1 MRSGACPGTKRVTWC
16 EPVTTGDPMGLNG
29 KAAIITGGGGGIG
42 RSVAL
47 ALAAEGV
54 SVAVADIEENSAV
67 SVADEVRAS
76 GGQGIAVATDVTRRT
91 SAQDMVDRTLTEF
104 GRVDILVNGAGVQF
118 VAPILEFPE
127 EQWHRLIA
135 INLTGTFLCSQAALR
150 SMIPQGSGRII
161 NISSTLGKVGAKFKP
176 AYTAAKHGVIGLT
189 RSMALEVAEVG
200 ITVNAVCPGVTRTA
214 LVEGQL
220 DGLAQSHGIDRD
232 DVLEQVFYPNIP
244 QKRLMDPQEVADFI
258 VYLASDRAEAI
269 TGQAINV
276 SAGWVTH

>member
-1 MRSGACPGTKRVTWC
+1 VRIGGRIRPETLGATNAVTRQ
-16 EPVTTGDPMGLNG
+16 D
-29 KAAIITGGGGGIG
+29 KSAIVTGGGGGIG

-54 SVAVADIEENSAV
+54 AVAVADIDEHAASR
-67 SVADEVRAS
+67 VADEVATA
-76 GGQGIAVATDVTRRT
+76 GGRSLAVTVDVTSKA
-91 SAQDMVDRTLTEF
+91 SAEAMVDRALTEF
-104 GRVDILVNGAGVQF
+104 GRVDVLVNGAGVQF

-189 RSMALEVAEVG
+189 RSLALEVAEGG
-200 ITVNAVCPGVTRTA
+200 ITVNAVCPGVTKTA
-214 LVEGQL
+214 IVEGQL
-220 DGLAQSHGIDRD
+220 DGLARSHGIDREK
-232 DVLEQVFYPNIP
+232 VLEQVFFPDIP
-244 QKRLMDPQEVADFI
+244 QKRLLEPQEVADFI
-258 VYLASDRAEAI
+258 VYLASDKAQAI

>member
-1 MRSGACPGTKRVTWC
+1 MTN
-16 EPVTTGDPMGLNG
+16 GDPIGLNG
-29 KAAIITGGGGGIG
+29 KAAIVTGGGGGIG

-47 ALAAEGV
+47 AMAAEGV
-54 SVAVADIEENSAV
+54 AVTVADIHEGSANK
-67 SVADEVRAS
+67 VAGEVTAA
-76 GGQGIAVATDVTRRT
+76 GGRSLAVATDVTSRT
-91 SAQDMVDRTLTEF
+91 SAQDMVDRTLAEF

-135 INLTGTFLCSQAALR
+135 INLTGTFLCSQTALR
-150 SMIPQGSGRII
+150 LMIPQGSGRII
-161 NISSTLGKVGAKFKP
+161 NISSTHGKVGAKFKP

-189 RSMALEVAEVG
+189 RSMALEVADVG

-220 DGLAQSHGIDRD
+220 DGLAQAHGIDREE
-232 DVLEQVFYPNIP
+232 VLEQVFYPNIP
-244 QKRLMDPQEVADFI
+244 QKRIIEPNEIADFVI
-258 VYLASDRAEAI
+258 YLASDRAQAI
-269 TGQAINV
+269 TGQAVNV

>member
-1 MRSGACPGTKRVTWC
+1 MRNGWRADPENLGANNQVIRQ
-16 EPVTTGDPMGLNG
+16 D

-54 SVAVADIEENSAV
+54 AVTVADIDPDAASRVANEVTVAGGRSLAV
-67 SVADEVRAS
+67 TV
-76 GGQGIAVATDVTRRT
+76 DVTART
-91 SAQDMVDRTLTEF
+91 DAEQMVERTLAEF
-104 GRVDILVNGAGVQF
+104 ARVDVLVNGAGVQF

-189 RSMALEVAEVG
+189 RSLALEVAEQG

-220 DGLAQSHGIDRD
+220 DGLARAHGIDHEQ
-232 DVLEQVFYPNIP
+232 VLEQVFYPDIP
-244 QKRLMDPQEVADFI
+244 QKRLLDPQEIADFI
-258 VYLASDRAEAI
+258 VYLASDKAQAI

-276 SAGWVTH
+276 SGGWVTH

>member
-1 MRSGACPGTKRVTWC
+1 
-16 EPVTTGDPMGLNG
+16 MGLKG

-54 SVAVADIEENSAV
+54 SVTVADIEEHSAV
-67 SVADEVRAS
+67 SAADEVRAA
-76 GGQGIAVATDVTRRT
+76 GGRGIAVATDVTNKT
-91 SAQDMVDRTLTEF
+91 NAQDMVDRTLTEF
-104 GRVDILVNGAGVQF
+104 GRLDVLVNGAGVQY

-135 INLTGTFLCSQAALR
+135 INLTGTFLCAQAALR
-150 SMIPQGSGRII
+150 AMIPQGSGRII
-161 NISSTLGKVGAKFKP
+161 NISSTLGKVGAEFKP

-189 RSMALEVAEVG
+189 RSLALEVAEQG
-200 ITVNAVCPGVTRTA
+200 ITVNAVCPGVTNTA

-220 DGLAQSHGIDRD
+220 DGLARSHGIDREE
-232 DVLEQVFYPNIP
+232 VLEKVFYPNIP
-244 QKRLMDPQEVADFI
+244 QKRIIEPNEIADFV
-258 VYLASDRAEAI
+258 VYLASDRARAI

>member
-1 MRSGACPGTKRVTWC
+1 MTQQDKT
-16 EPVTTGDPMGLNG
+16 
-29 KAAIITGGGGGIG
+29 AIVTGGGGGIG
-42 RSVAL
+42 RSVAT

-54 SVAVADIEENSAV
+54 AVTVADIDPDAAGR
-67 SVADEVRAS
+67 VADEVTSS
-76 GGQGIAVATDVTRRT
+76 GGRSLGVAVDVTSRT
-91 SAQDMVDRTLTEF
+91 SAEEMLDRTLTEF

-135 INLTGTFLCSQAALR
+135 VNLTGTFLCSQAALR
-150 SMIPQGSGRII
+150 SMIPQGGGRII

-189 RSMALEVAEVG
+189 RSLALEVAGQG
-200 ITVNAVCPGVTRTA
+200 ITVNAVCPGVTKTA

-220 DGLAQSHGIDRD
+220 DGLARSHGIDREE
-232 DVLEQVFYPNIP
+232 VLEQVFYPDIP
-244 QKRLMDPQEVADFI
+244 QKRILEPQEIADFV
-258 VYLASDRAEAI
+258 VYLASDKAQAI

>member
-1 MRSGACPGTKRVTWC
+1 MTRQDKT
-16 EPVTTGDPMGLNG
+16 
-29 KAAIITGGGGGIG
+29 AIVTGGGGGIG

-54 SVAVADIEENSAV
+54 AVTVADIALDTAGL
-67 SVADEVRAS
+67 VAQEVTAA
-76 GGQGIAVATDVTRRT
+76 GGRSLAVATDVTARA
-91 SAQDMVDRTLTEF
+91 SAESMVDQTLTEF

-118 VAPILEFPE
+118 VAPILEFPQ
-127 EQWHRLIA
+127 EQWDRLIA

-150 SMIPQGSGRII
+150 SMIPQGSGRIV

-176 AYTAAKHGVIGLT
+176 AYTASKHGVIGLT
-189 RSMALEVAEVG
+189 RSMALELAEEG

-220 DGLAQSHGIDRD
+220 DGLAQAHGIDR
-232 DVLEQVFYPNIP
+232 EQVFEKVFYPDIP
-244 QKRLMDPQEVADFI
+244 QKRLLEPQEIADFV
-258 VYLASDRAEAI
+258 VYLASDRAQAI